1 MMKCLV
7 PKETFE
13 KIAWEVKLECG
24 KNIIKA
30 DFLIVNLSSESM
42 KGKPSKQKLMF
53 SGVSQVVIFWVQDLK
68 SSDFV
73 F

>member
-7 PKETFE
+7 PKETVE
-13 KIAWEVKLECG
+13 NIAWEVKLEYG

-30 DFLIVNLSSESM
+30 DFLIVNLSSESVM
-42 KGKPSKQKLMF
+42 GKPSKQKLIF
-53 SGVSQVVIFWVQDLK
+53 SGVSQAVTFWVQDLK

-73 F
+73 L